1 MAYEQ
6 REGNSTVNPSRDIA
20 LVVDDDPAILQ
31 GTALALKTELEVDSE
46 CVATG
51 AAALAAL
58 KQRRFGLVLLDLSL
72 PDLSGEEILVRVRQN
87 HPELPVIMITAM
99 SDLESVVRCMRA
111 GAYDY
116 IIKGSDPG
124 RLLNSV
130 RRGFESRQKDMSIA
144 ALKRSLL
151 AEGLKN
157 PGHFSALVTTH
168 PRMHAL
174 FRFIEAVAGTEEPI
188 LLQGE
193 TGTGKELFAQA
204 IHKASG
210 VTGPFV
216 ATNLGG
222 LDDVMVS
229 DTLFGHVKGAFTG
242 ADEPRKGMVVQAS
255 GGTLFLDEIGDLSPQ
270 SQVKLLRF
278 LENREFFPLGTDIAR
293 RSEARIV
300 AATNMDLETRAD
312 EGLFRR
318 DLLYRLAA
326 YRVDIPPLRER
337 SDDIPLLCQHL
348 LEQNGVSIPLGPS
361 AVEALMRYPFPG
373 NVRELKG
380 LLLKAT
386 ALAGGEIDAL
396 VLEPLLG
403 PPRSSAPEKRPA
415 PTFPTIHQAVS
426 RLVDDA
432 LRQTKG
438 HQASAAKLLGI
449 SPQALSKR
457 LKQKEIEP

>member
-1 MAYEQ
+1 MSA
-6 REGNSTVNPSRDIA
+6 VNPSRDIV

-31 GTALALKTELEVDSE
+31 GTAQALKTELEIDCE
-46 CVATG
+46 CVANGT
-51 AAALAAL
+51 AAL
-58 KQRRFGLVLLDLSL
+58 KALENLSFGLVLLDLSL
-72 PDLSGEEILVRVRQN
+72 PDLSGEEILARVRQN
-87 HPELPVIMITAM
+87 HPELPVIIITAL
-99 SDLESVVRCMRA
+99 SDLESAVRCMRG

-116 IIKGSDPG
+116 IVKGSDPG

-130 RRGFESRQKDMSIA
+130 RRGLESRRKDLKIA

-151 AEGLKN
+151 TDQLKN
-157 PGHFSALVTTH
+157 PSHFEALVTGH

-174 FRFIEAVAGTEEPI
+174 FRFIEAVAGSEEPI

-204 IHKASG
+204 IHRASG
-210 VTGPFV
+210 VAGPFV

-278 LENREFFPLGTDIAR
+278 LENREYFPLGTDTAR

-300 AATNMDLETRAD
+300 AATNMDLEVRA
-312 EGLFRR
+312 EQGLFRR
-318 DLLYRLAA
+318 DLLYRLAM

-337 SDDIPLLCQHL
+337 AEDIPLLCNHL
-348 LEQNGVSIPLGPS
+348 TPGGPRLHPA
-361 AVEALMRYPFPG
+361 AVEALSRYDFPG
-373 NVRELKG
+373 NIRELKG
-380 LLLKAT
+380 LLLKAR
-386 ALAGGEIDAL
+386 ALSNGEIGADL
-396 VLEPLLG
+396 IETMLG
-403 PPRSSAPEKRPA
+403 SSPRPA
-415 PTFPTIHQAVS
+415 AQKHPEPVFPTIHQAVS
-426 RLVDDA
+426 KLVDDA
-432 LRQTKG
+432 LRKTQG

-457 LKQKEIEP
+457 LKQKENEL